1 MPPPTTAPET
11 AAPDAGISLYIHIP
25 FCLSKCPY
33 CDFNTYQGIESQF
46 GDFLTAVCAELDA
59 WFRVLAHPP
68 VNTVFLGGGT
78 PSYLPAGAVARILDT
93 VAAGAGSIPADAEIT
108 AECNPNDL
116 TPQRCAD
123 LHAAGVNRISIGV
136 QSMDNALLTMLG
148 RRHDAAEAAEALRHC
163 RRAGFNNI
171 SLDLMYG
178 LPRQTLR
185 QWQDTLHAALSLSP
199 EHLSLYAL
207 TLEDGT
213 PLRRWV
219 TEGRLPEP
227 DPDLAADMYD
237 HARRALSAAGYC
249 HYEISNWAFP
259 GRQSRHNLA
268 YWRNRQ
274 WLGVG
279 PGAHSALAGIRFWT
293 VRSPRDYAAR
303 ARQWSAELTTP
314 TPASVPPAHPAPGSI
329 PSDRIALDR
338 VAPASVA
345 PDRVTPGSVPL
356 DRVAPDSVPSDRVAP
371 DSNALDPVAPDSV
384 APDRV
389 APASNAPDPVAP
401 DSVAPD
407 RVAPASNALDPVAP
421 GSNAPD
427 RVAPASNALDPV
439 APDSVPL
446 DRVAPAS
453 VPPAR
458 VAPDSD
464 TFDRVAPGS
473 VAPDRIA
480 TDGVAPGNVTPDR
493 LAPDQETPPPG
504 AAWPAITETAI
515 AAVPTVAGYEVI
527 DPATAAAE
535 TMFLGLRLQEGI
547 DLAEASTQT
556 GADLQARYRQELAD
570 LTAAGLLHWETPTR
584 IRLDKSA
591 WLIANQIFARFL

>member
-1 MPPPTTAPET
+1 MPSPTT
-11 AAPDAGISLYIHIP
+11 APDAGISLYIHIP

-33 CDFNTYQGIESQF
+33 CDFNTYQGIETQF

-93 VAAGAGSIPADAEIT
+93 VAAGAGRIPGDAEIT

-123 LHAAGVNRISIGV
+123 LRAAGVNRISIGV

-148 RRHDAAEAAEALRHC
+148 RRHDAAEAAAALRHC

-185 QWQDTLHAALSLSP
+185 QWRDTLDAALSLSP

-268 YWRNRQ
+268 YWRNGQ

-314 TPASVPPAHPAPGSI
+314 TPASI
-329 PSDRIALDR
+329 PSNRIALDR
-338 VAPASVA
+338 VAPA
-345 PDRVTPGSVPL
+345 
-356 DRVAPDSVPSDRVAP
+356 
-371 DSNALDPVAPDSV
+371 
-384 APDRV
+384 
-389 APASNAPDPVAP
+389 
-401 DSVAPD
+401 SVAPD

-421 GSNAPD
+421 NSVAPD
-427 RVAPASNALDPV
+427 RVAPASNALGPV
-439 APDSVPL
+439 TPDSNAP

-453 VPPAR
+453 VPLYRVASDSVPPVR

-464 TFDRVAPGS
+464 ALDRVAPGS
-473 VAPDRIA
+473 VAPDRLA
-480 TDGVAPGNVTPDR
+480 PDGIAPGNVTPDR

-504 AAWPAITETAI
+504 PAWPAITETAI

-547 DLAEASTQT
+547 DLAEASAQT
-556 GADLQARYRQELAD
+556 GADLQTRYRQELTD

-591 WLIANQIFARFL
+591 WLTANQIFARFL